1 MPVIWN
7 AICPATV
14 FAVQA
19 SLRTPDLAWRFRP
32 VAENGST
39 QVSTESVLAR
49 RGARRETVP
58 MPQLQLPIFP
68 SGLTAITEDFWF
80 QQVDGKVVY
89 FHGLLPV
96 FQHDQKDL
104 KSFRM
109 WTSQLIANGTVRQR
123 DIVQAFGVPLA
134 TVKRYMKV
142 HRKDGAE
149 GFFRQPRRRS
159 ANVLTPQ
166 VKQRAQA
173 LLDEGK
179 SVPEVS
185 REIGVAG
192 TTLHKAIQGGRL
204 HGLKKKL

>member
-1 MPVIWN
+1 
-7 AICPATV
+7 
-14 FAVQA
+14 
-19 SLRTPDLAWRFRP
+19 
-32 VAENGST
+32 
-39 QVSTESVLAR
+39 
-49 RGARRETVP
+49 

-68 SGLTAITEDFWF
+68 DGLTSITGDLAF
-80 QQVDGKVVY
+80 QQVEGKVVY

-123 DIVQAFGVPLA
+123 DIVRAFGVPLA

-142 HRKDGAE
+142 HRQDGAE

-159 ANVLTPQ
+159 ANVLTPD

-185 REIGVAG
+185 REVSVAG
-192 TTLHKAIQGGRL
+192 NTLHKAIHAGRL
-204 HGLKKKL
+204 HAFKKKR